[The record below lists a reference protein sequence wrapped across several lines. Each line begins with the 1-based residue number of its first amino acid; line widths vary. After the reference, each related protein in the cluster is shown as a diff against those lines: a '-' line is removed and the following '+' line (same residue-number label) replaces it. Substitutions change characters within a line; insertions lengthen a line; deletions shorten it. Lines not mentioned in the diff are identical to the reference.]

1 MKFIQGFCFD
11 VCCEDNPVMDDP
23 RLEDYN
29 VDQMVSKFVDAIL
42 QEQSYSKGNHIM
54 LKMGSDFHYAA
65 ANMWYKNLDKII
77 KHVNENDDRFHLFYS
92 NPTKYTDARA
102 EEGLTWSV
110 KLDDFFPYA
119 DCEHCYWGGY
129 FTSRPT
135 LKYIERSAS
144 SFLQVLKQF
153 SSFEKSHSKESIQT
167 LFDFTAAVGLV
178 NHHDAIT
185 GTSKQHV
192 ADDYTKILDKAFTAA
207 EKLVSEKVSSA
218 VFVAGSNL
226 KLDVCRSSYNESTC
240 SISQSIKEGTDIA
253 VVVYNALPR
262 KNTQQ
267 VTVFLPEIPSSS
279 YVSVMEISSTGEMND
294 IPLGNLFL
302 SFFV

>member
-1 MKFIQGFCFD
+1 
-11 VCCEDNPVMDDP
+11 
-23 RLEDYN
+23 
-29 VDQMVSKFVDAIL
+29 
-42 QEQSYSKGNHIM
+42 
-54 LKMGSDFHYAA
+54 
-65 ANMWYKNLDKII
+65 
-77 KHVNENDDRFHLFYS
+77 
-92 NPTKYTDARA
+92 
-102 EEGLTWSV
+102 
-110 KLDDFFPYA
+110 
-119 DCEHCYWGGY
+119 
-129 FTSRPT
+129 
-135 LKYIERSAS
+135 
-144 SFLQVLKQF
+144 LKQF

-302 SFFV
+302 SFFFVTCIHYMNLNIFFYSCI